1 VLFLVYLR
9 LFDYAF
15 LGELLGMNGAS
26 MERRT
31 VRVRITGRVQGV
43 FYRGWTEDNA
53 LQLGLDGWVRNRRG
67 GAVEALFSG
76 PRASVA
82 EMLKRCHEG
91 PPSARVEAVAIVEE
105 GGGASPGFAV
115 LPTA

>member
-1 VLFLVYLR
+1 MSGGYI
-9 LFDYAF
+9 
-15 LGELLGMNGAS
+15 
-26 MERRT
+26 ERRS

-43 FYRGWTEDNA
+43 CYRAWTEDNA
-53 LQLGLDGWVRNRRG
+53 LELGLNGWVRNKRD

-76 PRASVA
+76 ARTSVA

-105 GGGASPGFAV
+105 GAAAPSGFGV
-115 LPTA
+115 LPTD

>member
-1 VLFLVYLR
+1 
-9 LFDYAF
+9 
-15 LGELLGMNGAS
+15 MSGAN

-43 FYRGWTEDNA
+43 FYRGWTENNA
-53 LQLGLDGWVRNRRG
+53 LELGLDGWVRNRRD

-82 EMLKRCHEG
+82 EMLKRCHDG

-105 GGGASPGFAV
+105 GAAASPGFAV
-115 LPTA
+115 LPAA